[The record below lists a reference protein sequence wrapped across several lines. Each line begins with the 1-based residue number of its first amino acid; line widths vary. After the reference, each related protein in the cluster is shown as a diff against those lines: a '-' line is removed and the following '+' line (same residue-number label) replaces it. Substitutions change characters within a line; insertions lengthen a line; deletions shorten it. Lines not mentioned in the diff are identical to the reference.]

1 MGLPVIFSHV
11 AVANGPDES
20 LKPRGATSLTAG
32 QCVSQ
37 YSHSRIE
44 PVSLQF

>member
-37 YSHSRIE
+37 RLRVRLGD
-44 PVSLQF
+44 PV